1 MSNQQWLLC
10 RKLKGERLQQ
20 LPPSNTHIPTRW
32 GARAKRPIGLGRR
45 SAPPCTKKAT
55 CEHGLSVVCSS
66 SAWHPWLA
74 APAAGCDAACMVGAC
89 WLRARRPMAGTW
101 LDTAID
107 ATGDKTSPPATRHRS
122 SHRHLSLADHLE
134 LQRLQGGQ
142 ATKACGPTA
151 MRRVAGILGIVYGG
165 VSAIGAIA
173 VLHKLHV
180 GEGESSRAR
189 RRAYICLAG
198 GGACVVGG
206 FLGASTADPRYL
218 MPAVAFHFIA
228 CGCTAGCCTPRQPPR
243 RPPPQSLRHYVDKS
257 KRVAYTHQKDANSS
271 NQQNSREI
279 PVAEHALEGML
290 EFYRARYTK
299 LQVSARGSAE
309 PRLAT
314 LWYHSRMKPSPS
326 RDRGN

>member
-1 MSNQQWLLC
+1 
-10 RKLKGERLQQ
+10 
-20 LPPSNTHIPTRW
+20 
-32 GARAKRPIGLGRR
+32 
-45 SAPPCTKKAT
+45 
-55 CEHGLSVVCSS
+55 
-66 SAWHPWLA
+66 
-74 APAAGCDAACMVGAC
+74 
-89 WLRARRPMAGTW
+89 MAGTW

-122 SHRHLSLADHLE
+122 SHRHPVSQSKSAPPRGSYL
-134 LQRLQGGQ
+134 
-142 ATKACGPTA
+142 
-151 MRRVAGILGIVYGG
+151 VVLGIVYGG

-218 MPAVAFHFIA
+218 MSAVAFHIIA